1 MVTFKKKKI
10 FVFIHVI
17 IGKMTDLVLSTL
29 NLHTKKDN
37 DYKKVFTLS
46 LPNNFL
52 NKKEA
57 KIPLWLSYIVSG
69 ANSEK
74 KKIWI
79 LYCIF
84 FAVPLNV
91 FKPFWL
97 F

>member
-52 NKKEA
+52 NKK
-57 KIPLWLSYIVSG
+57 
-69 ANSEK
+69 
-74 KKIWI
+74 
-79 LYCIF
+79 
-84 FAVPLNV
+84 
-91 FKPFWL
+91 
-97 F
+97 